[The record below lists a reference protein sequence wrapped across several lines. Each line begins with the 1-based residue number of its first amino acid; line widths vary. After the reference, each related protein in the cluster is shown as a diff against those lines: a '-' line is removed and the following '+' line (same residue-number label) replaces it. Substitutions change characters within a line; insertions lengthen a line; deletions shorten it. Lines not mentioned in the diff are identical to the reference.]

1 MKVWMSVAGVS
12 RLVDPGDARV
22 SVFDHGFTVADGVF
36 ETLKVDHGVAYAV
49 SRHLRRLV
57 ASAETL
63 RLPQIPLED
72 IRSGIEQVLAAG
84 APPLARMRVT
94 VTAGSGPLG
103 SDRGDVPPTIVIA
116 LAEVSPW
123 PSTTSATLVPWVRN
137 ERSPVVGAKTTSYAD
152 NVVALDWAHQRGFSE
167 GLFLNTRDEVC
178 EGTGTNL
185 FLVRDSQ
192 IVTPPLTSGCLAG
205 ITRDLVIEWAGA
217 LERTLT
223 WADVL
228 EADEVF
234 LTSSTRE
241 VHPVVRLDERT
252 WDGEGVV
259 TRGVRESFRTK
270 ILDDPDP

>member
-1 MKVWMSVAGVS
+1 MKVWMSVAGIS
-12 RLVDPGDARV
+12 HLIEPGDARV

-36 ETLKVDHGVAYAV
+36 ETLKVENGVAYAV

-63 RLPQIPLED
+63 RLPQIPLKD

-94 VTAGSGPLG
+94 VTAGAGPLG

-123 PSTTSATLVPWVRN
+123 PSTTTATLVPWVRN

-167 GLFLNTRDEVC
+167 GLFLNTRDQVC

-185 FLVRDSQ
+185 FLVRNAQ

-217 LERTLT
+217 AERTLS

-259 TRGVRESFRTK
+259 TRSVRESFRAR
-270 ILDDPDP
+270 ILDNPDP

>member
-12 RLVDPGDARV
+12 HLVDPADARV

-63 RLPQIPLED
+63 QLPQIPLED

-94 VTAGSGPLG
+94 VTAGAGPLG

-123 PSTTSATLVPWVRN
+123 PSTTTATLVPWVRN

-192 IVTPPLTSGCLAG
+192 IVTPPLTGGCLAG

-228 EADEVF
+228 DADEVF

-259 TRGVRESFRTK
+259 TRGVREAFRTK

>member
-12 RLVDPGDARV
+12 QLVDPDDARV

-57 ASAETL
+57 ASAEML
-63 RLPQIPLED
+63 RLPHIPLDD

-94 VTAGSGPLG
+94 VTAGAGPLG

-116 LAEVSPW
+116 LAEVTPW
-123 PSTTSATLVPWVRN
+123 PSTTTATLVPWVRN

-167 GLFLNTRDEVC
+167 GLFLNTQDEVC
-178 EGTGTNL
+178 EGTSTNL
-185 FLVRDSQ
+185 FLVRDSE

-205 ITRDLVIEWAGA
+205 ITRDLVIEWVGA

-228 EADEVF
+228 AADEVF

-252 WDGEGVV
+252 WDDEGVV
-259 TRGVRESFRTK
+259 TRSVRESFRTR
-270 ILDDPDP
+270 ILDNPDP

>member
-12 RLVDPGDARV
+12 RLMDPGDARV

-49 SRHLRRLV
+49 SRHLRRLG

-94 VTAGSGPLG
+94 VTAGAGPLG
-103 SDRGDVPPTIVIA
+103 SDRGDVPLTIVIA

-217 LERTLT
+217 HEQTLT

-252 WDGEGVV
+252 WDAEGVV

-270 ILDDPDP
+270 ILDNPDP